1 MEVKVYTNISK
12 KYENIEICLN
22 APEINEEVKK
32 IENDLRLSFN
42 KTIKEVLGVQGNDIY
57 IINIEDVIKFYSED
71 KNNFCKT
78 KDGVYKL
85 KEKMYFLEDALPK
98 NSFIRISNSVIINV
112 KHIKC
117 FNTDIIGKIAVKF
130 NDDTEEYVSKRKIPD
145 VMKFLKDRRG

>member
-1 MEVKVYTNISK
+1 M
-12 KYENIEICLN
+12 
-22 APEINEEVKK
+22 
-32 IENDLRLSFN
+32 SFN
-42 KTIKEVLGVQGNDIY
+42 KTIKEVLGTQGNNIY
-57 IINIEDVIKFYSED
+57 IINIEDIIKFYSED

-78 KDGVYKL
+78 KDGVFKL

-98 NSFIRISNSVIINV
+98 DSFIRISNSVIINV

-130 NDDTEEYVSKRKIPD
+130 NDETEEYVSKRKIPD